1 MRTSERTLDLNNS
14 YIRFLGNMSAQ
25 DVDIDI
31 VRRGGEQLQ
40 AKIDNIVEEAASKGN
55 DDIRII
61 PDLLDIKTL
70 ADRNRFTDD
79 MKEIIGMAVALS
91 DSAAAIAKLGFNN
104 PTSYAEFNVASVQ
117 IQRIN
122 KQVAFQLYHN
132 LIDCVKNNTGVDDLI
147 DDIIFDALKDQIT
160 ERMPFEVFAEERG
173 VAIPEEEA
181 QASKIEAAYSG
192 SYNEWVES
200 EAERILEILI
210 NDPMSNVLI
219 RPMGLQ
225 DLKDVLIDVCPEE
238 AYEWCNSI
246 TADDIYKG
254 EIFEKLVVEFKLG
267 QAQLKRFASAVDK
280 FMQEN
285 QTSQKVTVGQGQEV
299 NPFYSVNI
307 ASVIL
312 HAMIIASTELWE
324 PEEELSEYTEY
335 ILDIYREKLLD
346 ITNIEYDDTT
356 PYKLLSTVASVNAL
370 VISRSAYTRA
380 CSMDYIRAQGAITMM
395 INYELME
402 ATHKEQES
410 TTIEMEGDK

>member
-1 MRTSERTLDLNNS
+1 MKTYERTLDLNNS

-25 DVDIDI
+25 DVDLDI

-132 LIDCVKNNTGVDDLI
+132 LIDCVKSNAGVDDII
-147 DDIIFDALKDQIT
+147 DDLIFDALKDQIS
-160 ERMPFEVFAEERG
+160 ERMSFEVFAEERG
-173 VAIPEEEA
+173 IAIPEEES
-181 QASKIEAAYSG
+181 QMSKVEAAYSG
-192 SYNEWVES
+192 SYNEWI
-200 EAERILEILI
+200 EAEVERILEILI
-210 NDPMSNVLI
+210 NDPMSNVLV
-219 RPMGLQ
+219 RPMGLE
-225 DLKDVLIDVCPEE
+225 DIKNVLIEVCPED
-238 AYEWCNSI
+238 AYEWCNSV

-254 EIFEKLVVEFKLG
+254 EIFEKLISDYKLG
-267 QAQLKRFASAVDK
+267 KAQLQRFAVAVDK
-280 FMQEN
+280 FMKEN
-285 QTSQKVTVGQGQEV
+285 QTSQKVSVGQGQEV
-299 NPFYSVNI
+299 NPFYSVNM

-312 HAMIIASTELWE
+312 HAMITASNELWG
-324 PEEELSEYTEY
+324 PEEDLSEYTEY

-346 ITNIEYDDTT
+346 ITNIEYDETT
-356 PYKLLSTVASVNAL
+356 PYKLLSTVAATNGL

-395 INYELME
+395 ISYELME
-402 ATHKEQES
+402 ATHKEQEN